1 MKNTE
6 FYAQTP
12 RLILRRPTEADASA
26 LAQARSTDFV
36 TRYNL
41 YQPCGAD
48 QIQKELEWFEHILLE
63 LKDEGRVIGCI
74 SVRDDDLRYHMDSK
88 TLHAWLTRDMAY
100 RGLMAEAL
108 EVVFAEL
115 FINRGHE
122 RIAIQI
128 MSENQASIRLAEKLG
143 FEPEGYL
150 KRALRNSKDQVFD
163 LALYSLDRE
172 TYLQKRNQKDH
183 T

>member
-1 MKNTE
+1 
-6 FYAQTP
+6 
-12 RLILRRPTEADASA
+12 
-26 LAQARSTDFV
+26 
-36 TRYNL
+36 
-41 YQPCGAD
+41 
-48 QIQKELEWFEHILLE
+48 
-63 LKDEGRVIGCI
+63 
-74 SVRDDDLRYHMDSK
+74 MDSK